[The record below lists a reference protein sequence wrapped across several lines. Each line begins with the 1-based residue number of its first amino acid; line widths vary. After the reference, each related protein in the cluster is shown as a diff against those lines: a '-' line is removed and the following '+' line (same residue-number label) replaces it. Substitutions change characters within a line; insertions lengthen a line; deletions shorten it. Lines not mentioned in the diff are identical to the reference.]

1 MSRLLGLLLPLIGYA
16 CVATVISAALG
27 YGYFRHS
34 GKLDDEK
41 MFRVVA
47 LVQGVDLEEIAK
59 AKKQEKPGTPPEEPS
74 FQEQRQRSQTAS
86 LQFDAKQKQ
95 LADALVIF
103 NYQLKQLNDST
114 QRYATLRDDVKHY
127 LEDQGKLVMSQ
138 SMQQVRAQL
147 EVVDPKKQGKPLLV
161 QYIDDNRIDE
171 VIMLLGSMK
180 PQIQQKILNQFNTK
194 EDLDRLYRIQR
205 KMLAGEPVK
214 PVIDA
219 RLKEL
224 EQLDA
229 KQK

>member
-1 MSRLLGLLLPLIGYA
+1 MGRLFGFLISLIGYA

-27 YGYFRHS
+27 YAYLRHA
-34 GKLDDEK
+34 GKLDDET

-47 LVQGVDLEEIAK
+47 LVHGVNLDEIAK
-59 AKKQEKPGTPPEEPS
+59 AKKQEAPGTPGEEPS
-74 FQEQRQRSQTAS
+74 FQEQRQRLQTAS

-103 NYQLKQLNDST
+103 NYQLKQLNLAT
-114 QRYATLRDDVKHY
+114 ENYAKLRAEVKQY
-127 LEDQGKLVMSQ
+127 LEEQGKLVLSEN
-138 SMQQVRAQL
+138 MQKVRAQL
-147 EVVDPKKQGKPLLV
+147 ELVDPKKQAKPMLTK
-161 QYIDDNRIDE
+161 YIDDNRIDE
-171 VIMLLGSMK
+171 VIMLLNSMK
-180 PQIQQKILNQFNTK
+180 PKSQMDILKTFNAP

-214 PVIDA
+214 PMIDA

-224 EQLDA
+224 EQLEA